1 MERAGD
7 GGERADP
14 TISVVIASNREPA
27 RIVRCLEG
35 LVAQTL
41 DGGVEAVVVDDGA
54 PVALDEAV
62 EAFAP
67 RLRVRAL
74 RGPGRGPAAARN
86 TGVAAAT
93 GRFVAFT
100 DDDCVAEPDWLRLL
114 VAALVERP
122 DAIAGGTVRN
132 LLEADRY
139 AQTTQRLFDFLY
151 ASYGHGTTRRFFGS
165 GNMALGREAFLA
177 AGGFDESFPLPGGED
192 RELCERWQEEGREL
206 VLVPDAVVVHAHPLT
221 LATFVRQHRNYGR
234 GAYQLRRRRPAG
246 AAGATVGPEPV
257 RFYLRL
263 LADPFGREPF
273 PRAVTQSALLAVT
286 QVATAVGYL
295 DGRRRA
301 RSARPHRGA

>member
-1 MERAGD
+1 VARAGD

-14 TISVVIASNREPA
+14 TISVVIASNRDPA
-27 RIVRCLEG
+27 RITRCLEG
-35 LVAQTL
+35 LVAQTAVE
-41 DGGVEAVVVDDGA
+41 GGLEVVVVDDGA

-62 EAFAP
+62 GAFAP
-67 RLRVRAL
+67 RLRARAL

-86 TGVAAAT
+86 AGVAAAA

-114 VAALVERP
+114 VEALVAQP

-132 LLEADRY
+132 LLEGDRY

-151 ASYGHGTTRRFFGS
+151 RSYGRGTTRRFFGS
-165 GNMALGREAFLA
+165 GNMALARDAFLA

-192 RELCERWQEEGREL
+192 RELCERWQEAGREL

-234 GAYQLRRRRPAG
+234 GAYRLRQRRPG
-246 AAGATVGPEPV
+246 GSGGGSVGPEPV
-257 RFYLRL
+257 GFYLRL
-263 LADPFGREPF
+263 LADPFGREPL
-273 PRAVTQSALLAVT
+273 PREVMQSALLAVT
-286 QVATAVGYL
+286 QVATAAGYVGE
-295 DGRRRA
+295 RRRA
-301 RSARPHRGA
+301 RSERPHV